1 MEVGGGLL
9 LPLGLKDEQK
19 KKIVNGGRKLPGDS
33 CLMRA
38 MALDH
43 SKTMPSP
50 GRRSYGVLGVGGRRY
65 KYTDLTLF
73 HSSDVQSGHIIVW
86 T

>member
-1 MEVGGGLL
+1 MEVGGQLL
-9 LPLGLKDEQK
+9 LPLGLKDEQE
-19 KKIVNGGRKLPGDS
+19 KKIVNGGRKLLGDS

-50 GRRSYGVLGVGGRRY
+50 DRSYGVLGVGGSRY
-65 KYTDLTLF
+65 KYTDLTFF